1 MSRVKKED
9 SIVTS
14 LVRIVA
20 GSSTGAHKKMQ
31 WIQAICCRKTD
42 H

>member
-9 SIVTS
+9 NIVTS

-20 GSSTGAHKKMQ
+20 GSSTGAHKKNAVDPSNLLQ
-31 WIQAICCRKTD
+31 KN
-42 H
+42 